1 MAAKKA
7 APKKEAPKAK
17 AGITAE
23 QLASFMGL
31 DKAKAKGL
39 KPYCDAAL
47 NVCTAFAGGE
57 IKESHAAT
65 MALLHC
71 AVWLQQTKAKTVE
84 QLKDVPLTVR
94 YMVITAMEE
103 TKA

>member
-7 APKKEAPKAK
+7 ATKEPAKAK

-57 IKESHAAT
+57 MKESHVAT

-94 YMVITAMEE
+94 YMVISAMEE